1 MLSFVEHV
9 VAVTEQKVS
18 RDEKESRSRS
28 GGPGTDR
35 DEKARHQR
43 DVYGLRSRYH
53 AKKRKGFG
61 SPEEESR
68 ERKSYRHARKG
79 LQKRL
84 HRSLGGQSIQ

>member
-9 VAVTEQKVS
+9 VLVS
-18 RDEKESRSRS
+18 EKTDPDERKSRSRS

-53 AKKRKGFG
+53 AKKRKGFS
-61 SPEEESR
+61 SPEEEKR
-68 ERKSYRHARKG
+68 ERKSYRHTRKG

-84 HRSLGGQSIQ
+84 HRSLGGQSVQ